1 MEKRIVHTRPKLSPK
16 KRNLLCQKCF
26 SYDLGFSV
34 DCFQFTFPSIQEG
47 LQEVL
52 TPFSELI
59 NKTEAETKG
68 FDSKDIFKLP
78 QETPIKTVIVNY
90 IKKLTVKVINES
102 YFQYDKRNFIKET
115 FIRELNKKN

>member
-1 MEKRIVHTRPKLSPK
+1 M
-16 KRNLLCQKCF
+16 
-26 SYDLGFSV
+26 
-34 DCFQFTFPSIQEG
+34 
-47 LQEVL
+47 L